1 MRNFYFFPFFLIN
14 KKLTGLYSGISNKIL
29 LGDEGSEIR
38 YKYVK
43 FEGVCVIS

>member
-1 MRNFYFFPFFLIN
+1 MKNFDFFLSFFLIN

-38 YKYVK
+38 YKCVK
-43 FEGVCVIS
+43 F